1 MCAFQL
7 SRKKKNVR
15 PGDTSHAILD
25 PQFVA
30 RRIIYPQA
38 CNFASDSAQCEE
50 QFCIS
55 SSSAY
60 GVLLAVISRMKI
72 TYVMHKVLLDTH
84 PECDRLKNEAQLFF
98 GILNG

>member
-1 MCAFQL
+1 M
-7 SRKKKNVR
+7 
-15 PGDTSHAILD
+15 LD

-38 CNFASDSAQCEE
+38 CNFASDSAPCEE

-60 GVLLAVISRMKI
+60 GMLLAVISRMKI
-72 TYVMHKVLLDTH
+72 TYVTQKVFLDTH
-84 PECDRLKNEAQLFF
+84 PECDRLKYEAQLFF
-98 GILNG
+98 CILKG